1 MKVFVLA
8 AGYATR
14 LGPESRER
22 AKPLLDIAGR
32 PLLDRLLE
40 RVLALD
46 GISEIVVI
54 ANARFAAQFEAWSA
68 ASRRSVPVRVLNDGS
83 TDDAHKLGAI
93 GDLAFALREVPLAGE
108 DWLVVAGDN
117 LIDFDLRPALAD
129 YRAEPAPLLLV
140 RRFEADGPSRYN
152 EVTLGEGG
160 RVVRFREKPAD
171 PETDLAAIAL
181 YFFPPAVSGALERY
195 LEAGGEPDAP
205 GHFIAWLVEQQ
216 PVRALLIG
224 GGWFDVGTPADLER
238 TRARFEHEPGP
249 RG

>member
-1 MKVFVLA
+1 MLA

-22 AKPLLDIAGR
+22 PKPLLDIAGR

-68 ASRRSVPVRVLNDGS
+68 ASRCPVPVRVLNDGS
-83 TDDAHKLGAI
+83 TEDANKLGAS
-93 GDLAFALREVPLAGE
+93 GDLAFALREVPLDGE

-117 LIDFDLRPALAD
+117 LIDFDLRPALAA
-129 YRAEPAPLLLV
+129 YRAGPSPLLLV
-140 RRFEADGPSRYN
+140 RRVERDGPSRYN

-160 RVVRFREKPAD
+160 RVLRFREKPAD

-181 YFFPPAVSGALERY
+181 YFFPPAVCPALGRY
-195 LEAGGEPDAP
+195 LAGGGQPDAP

-216 PVRALLIG
+216 PVRALLIA
-224 GGWFDVGTPADLER
+224 GGWFDVGSRADLER
-238 TRARFEHEPGP
+238 TRARFAQKPGAT
-249 RG
+249 G